1 MHYADCAYNTISRHP
16 STLFEVFASAQ
27 ITTDYNAPHM
37 DLILRQARVRGH
49 DRPVDIGVHE
59 GLITKIAPKI
69 AGRDHDFVSLKELGL
84 M

>member
-1 MHYADCAYNTISRHP
+1 
-16 STLFEVFASAQ
+16 
-27 ITTDYNAPHM
+27 M